1 MPFSNANRILT
12 LILMAGLLA
21 LIFVSFVGG
30 VVLRDIS
37 FDVARANPELGHL
50 RVPVLASG
58 LSLIGI
64 FIVCLV
70 LGEILLGRIVQGR
83 IFTESSVRLLKAI
96 SWLFVSGIL
105 PLAALYVLTERNVS
119 GSITQIYVILF
130 AVVYVT
136 AGLVFRLW
144 ANLIRDASR
153 FKQEVELT
161 V

>member
-1 MPFSNANRILT
+1 MPISIKNRILT
-12 LILMAGLLA
+12 LTLMAGLLA
-21 LIFVSFVGG
+21 LIFVSMAGG
-30 VVLRDIS
+30 IVLNDLS
-37 FDVARANPELGHL
+37 FDVARANPDLDHL
-50 RVPVLASG
+50 RKPVLIIG
-58 LSLIGI
+58 LCLIGI
-64 FIVCLV
+64 FIACLV
-70 LGEILLGRIVQGR
+70 LGEVLLGRIMQGS
-83 IFTESSVRLLKAI
+83 IFTESSVCLLKAI

-105 PLAALYVLTERNVS
+105 PLAVLFVLTEQNVS

-153 FKQEVELT
+153 FKQEVDLT

>member
-1 MPFSNANRILT
+1 
-12 LILMAGLLA
+12 
-21 LIFVSFVGG
+21 
-30 VVLRDIS
+30 
-37 FDVARANPELGHL
+37 L
-50 RVPVLASG
+50 RVPVLAIG

-64 FIVCLV
+64 FIVCLI
-70 LGEILLGRIVQGR
+70 LGEILLGRIVRGC

-153 FKQEVELT
+153 FKQEVDLT